1 MSLCVALALLL
12 IVFMAGATRIGG
24 MPGCRAVAV
33 LLHYFVLT
41 VVLWMGVEGYQ
52 MYLAF
57 VKVLATYQ
65 RNFMLKIS
73 VFAWGVPAVI
83 VAITAAVSISSYG
96 GEYQ

>member
-12 IVFMAGATRIGG
+12 IVFMAGATRVGG
-24 MPGCRAVAV
+24 ITGCRAVAA
-33 LLHYFVLT
+33 LLHYFMLT

-65 RNFMLKIS
+65 KNFMLKIS
-73 VFAWGVPAVI
+73 VFAWGVPAIIVI
-83 VAITAAVSISSYG
+83 ITAASVTNSYG
-96 GEYQ
+96 NEY

>member
-1 MSLCVALALLL
+1 MLL
-12 IVFMAGATRIGG
+12 IVFMAGATRVGG
-24 MPGCRAVAV
+24 MTGCRAVAV
-33 LLHYFVLT
+33 LLHYLVLA

-73 VFAWGVPAVI
+73 VFAWGVPAII
-83 VAITAAVSISSYG
+83 VAITAAITITSYG
-96 GEYQ
+96 NEH